1 MRVIANKNCDL
12 ISPFDNIIENDIPV
26 LERLADLPSQ
36 MRDTPHQKMLI
47 NNHTD
52 ANKCQI
58 KGYLFLEGIFGFC
71 KIFKKVTKN
80 LGFHIF
86 FKTNDSQNI
95 IYSSMAGDIHVT
107 IYNLSLYV
115 PNLIPNVETQVM
127 FKKATRNSYKISYD
141 EYYRERRVISVMNT
155 QADIGSF
162 QQVKS
167 PKNLI
172 GAHQT
177 RAMADTADKN
187 SNIAIFDNFNLQ
199 KFYVE
204 IDEVQ
209 YPRISVVVNYE
220 QNDYIEK

>member
-1 MRVIANKNCDL
+1 M
-12 ISPFDNIIENDIPV
+12 
-26 LERLADLPSQ
+26 AD
-36 MRDTPHQKMLI
+36 
-47 NNHTD
+47 
-52 ANKCQI
+52 
-58 KGYLFLEGIFGFC
+58 
-71 KIFKKVTKN
+71 
-80 LGFHIF
+80 
-86 FKTNDSQNI
+86 
-95 IYSSMAGDIHVT
+95 DIHVT

-127 FKKATRNSYKISYD
+127 FNKATGNSYKISYD
-141 EYYRERRVISVMNT
+141 EYYRERRVISIMNT

-177 RAMADTADKN
+177 RAMAETADKN

-199 KFYVE
+199 KYYVE

-209 YPRISVVVNYE
+209 YPRISVLVNYE